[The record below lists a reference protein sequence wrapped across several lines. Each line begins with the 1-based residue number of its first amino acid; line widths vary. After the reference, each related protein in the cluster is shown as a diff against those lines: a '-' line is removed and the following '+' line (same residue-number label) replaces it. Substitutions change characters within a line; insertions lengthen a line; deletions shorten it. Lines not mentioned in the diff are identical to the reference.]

1 MSKTVPLASLS
12 DEEKSKIE
20 KDLTITLEPS
30 KYGFAPSTEIYAYK
44 VEKDKAVVPFSYD
57 IPNAFIRQ
65 RSSFT
70 SMGAIFT
77 GELREEQKIVREEI
91 IKELNSKRAVLLSL
105 HVGFGKTILAI
116 NIATKIKLKTLV
128 IVNRIVLIKQW
139 EEAITTFCPNAKIQ
153 FIKPGDKMK
162 DDIDFYI
169 INALNIVKNDSSFY
183 KSIGLVIIDEL
194 HLILAEGLSAGLL
207 ELRPSYLIGLSAT
220 AYRMDNLNKLFN
232 LYFGS
237 VRIERKLWHPHKVI
251 KIDTGFN
258 PKTEITKTGKVDWN
272 SILEAQASDV
282 NRNELIIS
290 LVKKHKTKTFL
301 IPVKRVEHGRYLL
314 TRLKE
319 EGESVDSL
327 IGKSQ
332 KFDKNVRILIG
343 TASKIGTGFDHAKLN
358 AMILATDIE
367 AYFIQYLGRIF
378 RRKDVEPVIF
388 DLVDDHPILK
398 KHFKTR
404 CGVYK
409 EHGGVLINGEVDTN
423 ENAESDNISC
433 KRLLKR

>member
-1 MSKTVPLASLS
+1 MSKTVSLSSLS
-12 DEEKSKIE
+12 DEQKDKIE
-20 KDLTITLEPS
+20 KDLTISLEAS
-30 KYGFAPSTEIYAYK
+30 KYAFAPPTQIYAYK
-44 VEKDKAVVPFSYD
+44 VENNKVVVPFSYE
-57 IPNAFIRQ
+57 IENATIKP
-65 RSSFT
+65 RSSFPQ
-70 SMGAIFT
+70 MHAVFE
-77 GELREEQKIVREEI
+77 GELREEQQIVKQEI
-91 IKELNSKRAVLLSL
+91 IQQLNEKRVVLLSL

-139 EEAITTFCPNAKIQ
+139 EDAIKSFCPNAKVQ
-153 FIKPGDKMK
+153 FVKPGDELEE
-162 DDIDFYI
+162 DIDFYI
-169 INALNIVKNDSSFY
+169 INALNIVKNESSFY
-183 KSIGLVIIDEL
+183 KNIGLVIIDEL

-207 ELRPSYLIGLSAT
+207 QLRPSYLIGLSAT
-220 AYRMDNLNKLFN
+220 AYRMDSLDKLFY

-258 PKTEITKTGKVDWN
+258 PKTEISKTGKIDWN
-272 SILEAQASDV
+272 NILEAQASDV
-282 NRNELIIS
+282 DRNELIIS
-290 LVKKHKTKTFL
+290 LIKKHKHKTFL

-343 TASKIGTGFDHAKLN
+343 TASKIGTGFDHAKLD

-378 RRKDVEPVIF
+378 RRKDVEPIIF
-388 DLVDDHPILK
+388 DLVDNHPILK

-409 EHGGVLINGEVDTN
+409 EHGGVIVNGEEEMN
-423 ENAESDNISC
+423 DNGVG
-433 KRLLKR
+433 KRLLRK